1 MFQADENLSNEVDSK
16 KERLSSNVEAIISP
30 SETLND
36 MLSDKDPSNE
46 HQNSSIN
53 ENSEHNDDAASV
65 LQEIYSARYYFN

>member
-1 MFQADENLSNEVDSK
+1 MDSK
-16 KERLSSNVEAIISP
+16 KERLSSNVEAGAIISP